1 MKFYLSALEMSRVHC
16 VSAWTFQRFSYPVS
30 RIDCRNTEKSA
41 HSISQSSAFVMNQY
55 HSFTGLNPLSPTLPF
70 LSANVVAHLSPR
82 DHRVYPPE
90 SPLRGGISA
99 HVLLSVRRFVSLQS
113 VVGWLLSLSAIFAC
127 VRGSLCP
134 FNMSVTWGWHAMQN
148 APLSTPFTDA
158 PGPHSHIANYLGLS
172 QPWFGLLI
180 TWLRLQCVSSL
191 SVALDTGHLL
201 GFSDA
206 IWPGLW
212 HPFSDSLPFY
222 TLKKKERYILEFN
235 QIYIFF

>member
-1 MKFYLSALEMSRVHC
+1 
-16 VSAWTFQRFSYPVS
+16 
-30 RIDCRNTEKSA
+30 
-41 HSISQSSAFVMNQY
+41 MNQY

-148 APLSTPFTDA
+148 APPFDPFTDA

-191 SVALDTGHLL
+191 SVALGTGHLL

-212 HPFSDSLPFY
+212 RPFSDSLPFY
-222 TLKKKERYILEFN
+222 PLKKKERYIGIIIRFIYFWN
-235 QIYIFF
+235 QYDTYSFTKFMPNKNGTYYRHPMLIAILSKHLLIPKDF